1 VRHARAASKSLQPE
15 RVHPREVAGEA
26 VVPSYTRGF
35 MLSVSPL
42 FRSRVARCAP
52 LLLGLASSCSS
63 DPSPDDAG
71 TAGSAGTSQAGQG
84 GVAGSTASGGGAGK
98 AGMTGSAGS
107 SGVGGSSAAGGSG
120 ASGGA
125 AGSSGGGAGID
136 AVGGSAGATGGT
148 GGAGGTGPQ
157 AGGAGMP
164 PVAGAAGESTAG
176 AAGSGAGGSGGT
188 PGNGFLSEDFEA
200 GTVGMQPAGWDNFI
214 AWNKNGAN
222 PSGDTLALVDMTRAK
237 SGTKSL
243 HVKGGSNPAQ
253 ITRALADGTN
263 KLYVRAWFYMSRQLG
278 NHPENEAN
286 HETLIAI
293 RKSTGGANEEVR
305 FGEIKGVI
313 GTNEVPSDNIAPTMD
328 RWHTGPSV
336 SADAWH
342 CIEVAF
348 LGDVMPNQLKA
359 WADGM
364 LVHEITSI
372 GTDTWQN
379 GAMPATWL
387 VPNFKEVVIGWHSFS
402 SQANDMWVDDIVL
415 SDAPIGCE

>member
-1 VRHARAASKSLQPE
+1 
-15 RVHPREVAGEA
+15 
-26 VVPSYTRGF
+26 
-35 MLSVSPL
+35 MLSVSHL
-42 FRSRVARCAP
+42 FRSRLTLCAP

-63 DPSPDDAG
+63 DSPPDKEGSGGSSG
-71 TAGSAGTSQAGQG
+71 TPQAGQG
-84 GVAGSTASGGGAGK
+84 GAAGSTAAGGSAGK
-98 AGMTGSAGS
+98 AATTGGSAGSTSVGGTGPTGGTGASGGSGGSAGS
-107 SGVGGSSAAGGSG
+107 SG
-120 ASGGA
+120 
-125 AGSSGGGAGID
+125 
-136 AVGGSAGATGGT
+136 GSAGATA
-148 GGAGGTGPQ
+148 GAGGASGAAGSTAQ
-157 AGGAGMP
+157 AGNGGNAGTS
-164 PVAGAAGESTAG
+164 AGAAGESVGGGAG
-176 AAGSGAGGSGGT
+176 TGAGGTGGGPAT
-188 PGNGFLSEDFEA
+188 GFLSEDFEA

-222 PSGDTLALVDMTRAK
+222 PSGETLALVDMTRAK

-253 ITRALADGTN
+253 ITKALPDGTN

-278 NHPENEAN
+278 NHPEGEAN

-293 RKSTGGANEEVR
+293 RKSSGGANEEVR

-328 RWHTGPSV
+328 RWHAGPSV

-359 WADGM
+359 WADGT

-402 SQANDMWVDDIVL
+402 SQSNDMWVDDIVL
-415 SDAPIGCE
+415 SDEPIGCD

>member
-1 VRHARAASKSLQPE
+1 LPPPE
-15 RVHPREVAGEA
+15 LREVAGET
-26 VVPSYTRGF
+26 VIPGYTRRF
-35 MLSVSPL
+35 MLSVSRL
-42 FRSRVARCAP
+42 FLARVVRCSP
-52 LLLGLASSCSS
+52 LLLGVAAACSS
-63 DPSPDDAG
+63 DSAPDGGAG
-71 TAGSAGTSQAGQG
+71 GSSGSSAMGQGGSSGSTGRAGAAGQAATTGGSAGSANVG
-84 GVAGSTASGGGAGK
+84 GSGGGAGG
-98 AGMTGSAGS
+98 AGAI
-107 SGVGGSSAAGGSG
+107 
-120 ASGGA
+120 
-125 AGSSGGGAGID
+125 GGGAGSVG
-136 AVGGSAGATGGT
+136 ASGAGGVGGSAGTTAGLGGTAGTGGTTAQGGDAGMTPIGGSAGESVGGAGTGTGGAGTGGT
-148 GGAGGTGPQ
+148 GGTPATGF
-157 AGGAGMP
+157 
-164 PVAGAAGESTAG
+164 V
-176 AAGSGAGGSGGT
+176 
-188 PGNGFLSEDFEA
+188 SEDFEA

-243 HVKGGSNPAQ
+243 HVTGGSNPAQ
-253 ITRALADGTN
+253 ITRPLPDGTN

-278 NHPENEAN
+278 NHPEGSAN

-293 RKSTGGANEEVR
+293 RKSSGGANEEVR

-328 RWHTGPSV
+328 RWHAGPSV

-402 SQANDMWVDDIVL
+402 SQSNDMWVDDIVL
-415 SDAPIGCE
+415 SDAPIGCD

>member
-1 VRHARAASKSLQPE
+1 
-15 RVHPREVAGEA
+15 
-26 VVPSYTRGF
+26 
-35 MLSVSPL
+35 MLSVSHL
-42 FRSRVARCAP
+42 FRSRVVRCSP
-52 LLLGLASSCSS
+52 LLLGLAAACSS
-63 DPSPDDAG
+63 DSAPDDGTAG
-71 TAGSAGTSQAGQG
+71 SSGSPVAGQGGSSGSTARGGTAGQTMVTAGSAGSTSLG
-84 GVAGSTASGGGAGK
+84 GSGGAGG
-98 AGMTGSAGS
+98 AGAI
-107 SGVGGSSAAGGSG
+107 GGSVGNAGTSGSG
-120 ASGGA
+120 TM
-125 AGSSGGGAGID
+125 
-136 AVGGSAGATGGT
+136 GGSAGTSPAVVGGTAGVGGVAAQGGDAGMPPLGGAGGESSGGAGTGGSGT
-148 GGAGGTGPQ
+148 GGAP
-157 AGGAGMP
+157 
-164 PVAGAAGESTAG
+164 TA
-176 AAGSGAGGSGGT
+176 
-188 PGNGFLSEDFEA
+188 GFLSEDFEA
-200 GTVGMQPAGWDNFI
+200 GTVGMQPAGWDTFI

-243 HVKGGSNPAQ
+243 HVKAGSNPAQ
-253 ITRALADGTN
+253 ITKALADGTN

-278 NHPENEAN
+278 NHPEGSAN

-328 RWHTGPSV
+328 RWHAGPSV

-359 WADGM
+359 WADGT

-402 SQANDMWVDDIVL
+402 SHSNEMWVDDIVL
-415 SDAPIGCE
+415 SDTPIGCD